1 MSAHQGTTREGPPPI
16 SCHKKCYPLH
26 DEFGVFGFASC
37 GEQLQPCD
45 FGPNCYAWCF
55 DCEARQSA
63 IDPARVPQGVSN
75 DVSNAASRNE
85 SEVDGKRVV
94 ATAAGRSHTV
104 ALVEGG
110 EAWAWGSNSLNELG
124 DGTNTKRSAPVKV
137 GLPDKKVLAIAAGRF
152 HTIALVEGG
161 EVWAWGCNSSDN
173 FARQLLPSVGGG

>member
-124 DGTNTKRSAPVKV
+124 DGTNTKRSAPVQSLEPPVKRRVVMKTALPNMYPMHLHGPDDVEEAV
-137 GLPDKKVLAIAAGRF
+137 GHRYRAEASP
-152 HTIALVEGG
+152 
-161 EVWAWGCNSSDN
+161 
-173 FARQLLPSVGGG
+173 QQQ